1 MDGYPGYV
9 WDEYESTPVM
19 STYLVCFAVTDF
31 AFEEA
36 GGSSS
41 PMQRTWARR
50 DAVEVLYL
58 C

>member
-9 WDEYESTPVM
+9 WDEYEATPVM

-31 AFEEA
+31 AYEEA
-36 GGSSS
+36 SGSSS

-50 DAVEVLYL
+50 DAVEVL
-58 C
+58 